1 MERRVDLARTA
12 TELAGPDPLG
22 RSLLVRPNQPIPDQ
36 WEVAPVVDASAEA
49 DPDLIER
56 LHRAWRQRERL
67 VIVWSGPLPE
77 TAPRLDV
84 AFHTLSPTT
93 ELEGERLRFAVT
105 ANAVDLLEPSP
116 SFAPLQRALALGAE
130 LAPTGGES
138 GGIVADTAQAE
149 VILVDGTSA
158 WVDGGP
164 LDHLPTDA
172 LSGHPVIPRIHLT
185 AGRLEVERAMRD
197 QPTAELA
204 PDQLSAVGHRGGPAR
219 IIAPAGS
226 GKTRVLTERTRHL
239 INDRAISPSAVS
251 LVAYNRRARA
261 EMADRLDDINGL
273 DIRTLNSLALAI
285 ATGRGPFLAADRRA
299 RLATIN
305 EIEARR
311 LLQDI
316 VPGRRRRQLTDPLEP
331 WIDALSACRLGLRDP
346 DEIEASY
353 GGDVAGFPE
362 VLETYR
368 STLARR
374 GQLDFD
380 EQILTSITVLL
391 TEPEARAAARRAT
404 PLLLVDEFQDLTP
417 AHLLLVR
424 LLAGPPAEV
433 FAVGDDDQTIYG
445 YSGASPDWL
454 VNFARFFPGAADH
467 RLTVNYRCPTP
478 VVSAAANLLSYNHNR
493 VVKEITPNPANQS
506 EHTPANGAET
516 AGAIP
521 GFAARASADP
531 QQALVTRVEQLLEGG
546 AKPSEI
552 AVLARVNAALLPA
565 AVFLAEEGHPVAKP
579 AGVGTHLLE
588 RSGFAAALAWLRL
601 ASAPEQRLGS
611 EDLRLAL
618 RRPPRSVHPRI
629 VDWICE
635 QSSVKGLL
643 ALSNRLTSERDATHL
658 SELAA
663 DITSLRERYDEG
675 ASASELLDTIYN
687 EIGLLGAASQLDQ
700 SQRTAR
706 RAAHADELAALRAM
720 ADIGPG
726 PIELEPWIRDH
737 LEAMPTQEHD
747 DGAEAITLATVH
759 TTKGLEWDHVIV
771 HDVRGDL
778 HPHRLATDIE
788 EERRIFHVAITRGR
802 HSVLV
807 NAVGPG
813 SSHPSSPFLDELAQ
827 PRPADRPWPTVEPV
841 AATVVTSG
849 GRKAKGGGT
858 KRERPEPG
866 SEGEA
871 ARRQALTSWRT
882 QRCKSDSVPAYVVL
896 DNATLD
902 AIAATA
908 PASLAALGRIKGI
921 GPTKLDRYGADIL
934 GIIESTG

>member
-1 MERRVDLARTA
+1 
-12 TELAGPDPLG
+12 
-22 RSLLVRPNQPIPDQ
+22 
-36 WEVAPVVDASAEA
+36 
-49 DPDLIER
+49 
-56 LHRAWRQRERL
+56 
-67 VIVWSGPLPE
+67 
-77 TAPRLDV
+77 
-84 AFHTLSPTT
+84 
-93 ELEGERLRFAVT
+93 VT
-105 ANAVDLLEPSP
+105 ANTVDVTGAYP

-130 LAPTGGES
+130 LAPAGEGPEPGADVVLAGG
-138 GGIVADTAQAE
+138 T
-149 VILVDGTSA
+149 TA

-164 LDHLPTDA
+164 LDHLPPDD
-172 LSGHPVIPRIHLT
+172 LSGHPVVPRVHLR
-185 AGRLEVERAMRD
+185 AGLLQTERMERSEP
-197 QPTAELA
+197 QAELA
-204 PDQLSAVGHRGGPAR
+204 PDQLAAVGHRGGPAR

-239 INDRAISPSAVS
+239 VVDRGLSPAAVS
-251 LVAYNRRARA
+251 LVAYNRRART
-261 EMADRLDDINGL
+261 EMADRLVDIDGL

-285 ATGRGPFLAADRRA
+285 ATGRGPFLATDRRA
-299 RLATIN
+299 RLTTID

-346 DEIEASY
+346 DEIEAAY
-353 GGDVAGFPE
+353 GGDVSGFPE

-380 EQILTSITVLL
+380 EQILTSIEVLL
-391 TEPEARAAARRAT
+391 TEPEARAAAQRAA
-404 PLLLVDEFQDLTP
+404 PILLVDEFQDLTP

-454 VNFARFFPGAADH
+454 VNFTSFFPGAADH

-478 VVSAAANLLSYNHNR
+478 VVEAATNLLSYNRNR
-493 VVKEITPNPANQS
+493 VVKEIHPNPAN
-506 EHTPANGAET
+506 GADEG
-516 AGAIP
+516 AGVP
-521 GFAARASADP
+521 GLAVEATADP
-531 QQALVTRVEQLLEGG
+531 QRALVARIEQLLKAGVG
-546 AKPSEI
+546 PGQI

-565 AVFLAEEGHPVAKP
+565 AIHLAERGHPVGRPP
-579 AGVGTHLLE
+579 AVGRHLLE
-588 RSGFAAALAWLRL
+588 RSGLAAALAWLRL

-611 EDLRLAL
+611 NDLRLAL

-635 QSSVKGLL
+635 QSSVKALL
-643 ALSNRLTSERDATHL
+643 ALANRLTSERDATHL
-658 SELAA
+658 RELVA
-663 DITSLRERYDEG
+663 DLSSLRARHDDG
-675 ASASELLDTIYN
+675 ASTSDLLDTIYH

-706 RAAHADELAALRAM
+706 RAAHADELAALRAV
-720 ADIGPG
+720 ADLGPG
-726 PIELEPWIRDH
+726 PGELEAWIGDH
-737 LEAMPTQEHD
+737 LDALPLPDQ
-747 DGAEAITLATVH
+747 DGAPETITLATVH

-778 HPHRLATDIE
+778 HPHRLATDTE

-802 HSVLV
+802 QSVLV

-813 SSHPSSPFLDELAQ
+813 SSHPRSPFLDELERA
-827 PRPADRPWPTVEPV
+827 RPADRPWPVVEAP
-841 AATVVTSG
+841 ATLTPSTT
-849 GRKAKGGGT
+849 GRSAKGGGAG
-858 KRERPEPG
+858 KRERAEPG
-866 SEGEA
+866 SPAEA
-871 ARRQALTSWRT
+871 SRRQALTTWRT
-882 QRCKSDSVPAYVVL
+882 ERCKRDGVPAYVVL

-902 AIAATA
+902 AIAAAA
-908 PASLAALGRIKGI
+908 PTSLVGLGQIKGI

-934 GIIESTG
+934 GIIESVG